1 MSWKLIKQESIKL
14 TNITTLLIYHIF
26 IKDNNI
32 TKKII
37 LSCHMYL
44 KIISTH

>member
-26 IKDNNI
+26 IKDNSI
-32 TKKII
+32 RKKII
-37 LSCHMYL
+37 SLCHS
-44 KIISTH
+44 I